1 MTLEKTITFV
11 KILTVTL
18 KFKITLLSS
27 HWSVKTQLYTIMVSE
42 ENCI

>member
-18 KFKITLLSS
+18 KIQNNITLLPFGG
-27 HWSVKTQLYTIMVSE
+27 QNTIVYYYGL
-42 ENCI
+42 